1 MNAVQNH
8 NIISVAQNMGKST
21 CKLHIHTDEFN
32 YFMKKAIEQM
42 IRNPK
47 RRLQILTNT
56 FKTYN
61 PDEPYIKKEHEF
73 IFTNEDIN
81 KLLQSDV
88 SKYELSQ
95 FVNDVRFFDITYS
108 NQTYSKQLDK
118 HISSYNGLDI
128 YSKNINTKDI
138 SKNVTFKIIR
148 TTNKNKSYLNRGGN
162 KMTNKQLNILKQQID
177 MINKKENIRFL
188 ESHIQK
194 DVEYEII

>member
-1 MNAVQNH
+1 
-8 NIISVAQNMGKST
+8 
-21 CKLHIHTDEFN
+21 
-32 YFMKKAIEQM
+32 M